1 LLFDFDGTI
10 ADSIRLGIR
19 IANNIAPKFGY
30 EPFSEKD
37 LKRFQS
43 LTWRNII
50 SELHLP
56 LYKIPK
62 LISIGLSEYRHLIS
76 EVEPCEGILEM
87 LNNLSERGIPM
98 ALLSSNTDENVKL
111 FLDKYNIDTFKW
123 VEGTAGTLHKAKHI
137 KYQLRKHKLKP
148 HKVIYV
154 GDEIRDIQAAH
165 KCAMKIISVT
175 WGFHSPE
182 FLLHYNPDFL
192 VNNPNEIVELID
204 TFIQDDLAI
213 PFNKINKKKEER
225 A

>member
-1 LLFDFDGTI
+1 MLFDFDGTI

-62 LISIGLSEYRHLIS
+62 LISLGLNEYHHLIS
-76 EVEPCEGILEM
+76 EIEPCEGILEM
-87 LNNLSERGIPM
+87 LNSLSERGIPM

-111 FLDKYNIDTFKW
+111 FLDKYNIDAFKW
-123 VEGTAGTLHKAKHI
+123 VEGTAGTLHKAKRI
-137 KYQLRKHKLKP
+137 KYQLKKHKLKP
-148 HKVIYV
+148 ENVIYV

-165 KCAMKIISVT
+165 KCEMKIISVT
-175 WGFHSPE
+175 WGFHTAE
-182 FLLHYNPDFL
+182 FLLRYNPDYL
-192 VNNPNEIVELID
+192 VNNPKEIVELID
-204 TFIQDDLAI
+204 RINQDEIAYLK
-213 PFNKINKKKEER
+213 NKRKEI
-225 A
+225 